1 MKLNNRFTLFLF
13 GLLLTIG
20 ASAQPLTY
28 YQDAWN
34 EDGDDLREALY
45 DIIRVHTKLPY
56 SSSSTDTW
64 DVLKASDVDPS
75 NNTCWL
81 RPDKYEENHAK
92 TFPRI
97 PKSAIKH

>member
-1 MKLNNRFTLFLF
+1 MKLNNRFTLLLF

-64 DVLKASDVDPS
+64 DVLKVSDVDTANSS
-75 NNTCWL
+75 NVLLVYAGVSVNG
-81 RPDKYEENHAK
+81 PQEYNNGQG
-92 TFPRI
+92 
-97 PKSAIKH
+97 